1 MSGETIAILGAGAFG
16 RALSTVATAAGCEVI
31 LWHRG
36 DMILGDHADAA
47 GSNATIGE
55 ARIVLFAV
63 PAQATRECAERLEKH
78 IESGTPLLACAK
90 GIEAGTGML
99 QTDILAEILGGS
111 PVAALSGPGFAD
123 EIAAGKP
130 TAVTIAASDIGLA
143 HTLCHALSSE
153 TFRPYASDDPI
164 GVQLGGA
171 LKNVL
176 AIACG
181 IVAGKKLGE
190 SARAALVARGLSE
203 MTRVGMAMGA
213 RRETFMGLSGLGDLV
228 LTATSARSRN
238 LSFGVALGE
247 GRSVADLVAA
257 GAPLSEGSST
267 AQIAATLAR
276 RHGVEAPIIEAVAAI
291 IDGAITVDE
300 AIDGLV
306 SRPLKAENA

>member
-1 MSGETIAILGAGAFG
+1 MSGETIAIVGAGAFG
-16 RALSTVATAAGCEVI
+16 QALATVARAAGRKVI
-31 LWHRG
+31 LWGRG

-47 GSNATIGE
+47 GYNATLAE

-63 PAQATRECAERLEKH
+63 PAQATRERAERLGKY

-99 QTDILAEILGGS
+99 QTDILAEILAGS
-111 PVAALSGPGFAD
+111 PTAALSGPGFAE
-123 EIAAGKP
+123 EIEAGKP
-130 TAVTIAASDIGLA
+130 TAVTIASADMTLA
-143 HTLCHALSSE
+143 HKLSRTLSSE
-153 TFRPYASDDPI
+153 TFRPYASDDPT

-203 MTRVGMAMGA
+203 MTRIGMAMGA

-247 GRSVADLVAA
+247 GRSVASLASADE
-257 GAPLSEGSST
+257 PLAEGVFT
-267 AQIAATLAR
+267 ARIAAALAAK
-276 RHGVEAPIIEAVAAI
+276 HGIEAPIIAAVAAI
-291 IDGAITVDE
+291 LDGTINVDE